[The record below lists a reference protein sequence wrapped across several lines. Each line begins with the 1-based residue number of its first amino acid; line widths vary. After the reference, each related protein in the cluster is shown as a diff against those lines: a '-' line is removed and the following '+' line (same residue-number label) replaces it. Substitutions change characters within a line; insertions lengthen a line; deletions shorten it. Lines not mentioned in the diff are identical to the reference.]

1 MPSANSFLQGNNGPP
16 SASDFLSQETTQ
28 PQSSVGGAALRGA
41 ERGVL
46 PAAGALTGAEIGAAG
61 GGAIGGPVGALAGG
75 LVGGAGGYF
84 GGEQFNKG
92 LENLLP
98 KKVLSFIGQTP
109 EQQQADVSQHP
120 LATQLGEIAPATI
133 PGGALASEAAKAV
146 PRPIESVAQKSP
158 TVGKYLPGATR
169 RAQETVTQVGVP
181 ENMNDIGTAMSE
193 KARAASDKV
202 TSART
207 EFKNKALSDLYA
219 QPSDQVLHDFRVYY
233 NNVTRKRGLQYM
245 PQYLQGTVTR
255 TTRDLTGDKIKLLNF
270 VNDELAGDK
279 SMQAVYDVR
288 NRLNDIANSGQWE
301 GYAGDKAMAS
311 EIRNVLDKII
321 DENTGGR
328 LSEFNKKYAS
338 LSEPVNIIRKG
349 KVGRALTADESAFVE
364 DLPKTDPI
372 NLPKKVFSSETN
384 VNTYRRIVGDDAFV
398 NDMAARYVASSL
410 KNITVPQ
417 VTKIHER
424 LTQRNAAAVA
434 NAARKWL
441 GDAENSW
448 LTNQAGLGKVRMEAE
463 RYVDRLE
470 SNARRQVHEFAAGTV
485 GLAALAE
492 ALGFNPLSIYRW
504 IMGRP

>member
-1 MPSANSFLQGNNGPP
+1 M
-16 SASDFLSQETTQ
+16 
-28 PQSSVGGAALRGA
+28 
-41 ERGVL
+41 
-46 PAAGALTGAEIGAAG
+46 GAEIGAAG
-61 GGAIGGPVGALAGG
+61 GGAIGGPIGALAGG
-75 LVGGAGGYF
+75 IFGGAGGYF
-84 GGEQFNKG
+84 GGQQFNKG
-92 LENLLP
+92 LENILP
-98 KKVLSFIGQTP
+98 KKVLEVLGQTP
-109 EQQQADVSQHP
+109 EQQKADVSQHP
-120 LATQLGEIAPATI
+120 LATELGEIAPATI
-133 PGGALASEAAKAV
+133 PGGALASEAARAV
-146 PRPIESVAQKSP
+146 PQPIESLAQKSP

-169 RAQETVTQVGVP
+169 RAQETVTQVGLP
-181 ENMNDIGTAMSE
+181 ENMNDIGAAMSE
-193 KARAASDKV
+193 KARAASTKFI
-202 TSART
+202 SART
-207 EFKNKALSDLYA
+207 AAKNKALADLYS
-219 QPSDQVLHDFRVYY
+219 QPSDQVLHDFRVYF
-233 NNVTRKRGLQYM
+233 NNVTRKRGIQYM

-288 NRLNDIANSGQWE
+288 NQLNDIANSSEWQ
-301 GYAGDKAMAS
+301 GYSGDKAMAA

-328 LSEFNKKYAS
+328 LTAFNKQYAS
-338 LSEPVNIIRKG
+338 LSEGVNLVSKG
-349 KVGRALTADESAFVE
+349 KIGKALTADESAFVD

-441 GDAENSW
+441 SDAENSW
-448 LTNQAGLGKVRMEAE
+448 LTNQAGLGKVRMESE

-492 ALGFNPLSIYRW
+492 TLGFNPLSIYRW